1 MMENLIER
9 VDGFIQHLDRINHI
23 SDEELE
29 TAYQTTVKISVYG
42 KELEIPFD
50 AVVYNAIYDAI
61 TKIREEL

>member
-9 VDGFIQHLDRINHI
+9 VNGFIQHLDWINHI
-23 SDEELE
+23 SDKELE
-29 TAYQTTVKISVYG
+29 KAYQTTVKIAVYG

-50 AVVYNAIYDAI
+50 AVVYNAVYDAV

>member
-9 VDGFIQHLDRINHI
+9 VDGFIQHLDRINYI
-23 SDEELE
+23 SDKELE
-29 TAYQTTVKISVYG
+29 KAYQTTVKIAVYG

-50 AVVYNAIYDAI
+50 AVVYNAVYDAV

>member
-1 MMENLIER
+1 MENVIKR
-9 VDGFIQHLDRINHI
+9 VDSFIQHLDRINHI

-29 TAYQTTVKISVYG
+29 TAYQTIVKITMLG

-50 AVVYNAIYDAI
+50 AVVYNAIYDAL

>member
-9 VDGFIQHLDRINHI
+9 VDGFIQHLDGINHI
-23 SDEELE
+23 NDKELE
-29 TAYQTTVKISVYG
+29 KAYQTTVKITVYG

-50 AVVYNAIYDAI
+50 AVVYNAVYDAV

>member
-1 MMENLIER
+1 MENLIER
-9 VDGFIQHLDRINHI
+9 VDGFIQHLDGINHI

-50 AVVYNAIYDAI
+50 AVVYNAVYDAVM
-61 TKIREEL
+61 KIREEL